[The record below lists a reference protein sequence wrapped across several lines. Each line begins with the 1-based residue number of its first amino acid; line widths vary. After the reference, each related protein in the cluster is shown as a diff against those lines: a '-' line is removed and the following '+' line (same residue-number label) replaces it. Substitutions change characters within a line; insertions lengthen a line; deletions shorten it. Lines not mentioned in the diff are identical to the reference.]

1 MNEQND
7 AFEAKVDSAP
17 QGCPWQEVIE
27 MPYEEINGNIDR
39 ILGTIGPADVAQY
52 DWLIQNIHQVA
63 QSEYQRRY
71 KAFWRLSGAGL
82 SQTYCRAY
90 FQFLQAGL
98 NNNVLHLNNLAY
110 ELYQIPI
117 NTNRQALQ
125 FSFCT
130 KLCHML
136 NRVIPIYDS
145 RIRTFYNFVEPLRRL
160 PIGQRIA
167 GYVQFHQFLINEYN
181 RVLNEGLLAPSI
193 QAFRQHLGPQ
203 RFTDIKVI
211 DSLIWSFINYQEGVD
226 HP

>member
-1 MNEQND
+1 ML
-7 AFEAKVDSAP
+7 
-17 QGCPWQEVIE
+17 
-27 MPYEEINGNIDR
+27 YEEINDNIDH
-39 ILGTIGPADVAQY
+39 ILRTVGPTHVAQY
-52 DWLIQNIHQVA
+52 DWLIQNIHQVTEP
-63 QSEYQRRY
+63 EYQRRY

-82 SQTYCRAY
+82 SQTYCHAY

-98 NNNVLHLNNLAY
+98 NNNVLHLNNLAH
-110 ELYQIPI
+110 ELYEIPI

-136 NRVIPIYDS
+136 NREMPIYDS

-160 PIGQRIA
+160 PVGQRIA

-203 RFTDIKVI
+203 HFTDIKVI
-211 DSLIWSFINYQEGVD
+211 DSLIWAFINYQEGVD
-226 HP
+226 HE